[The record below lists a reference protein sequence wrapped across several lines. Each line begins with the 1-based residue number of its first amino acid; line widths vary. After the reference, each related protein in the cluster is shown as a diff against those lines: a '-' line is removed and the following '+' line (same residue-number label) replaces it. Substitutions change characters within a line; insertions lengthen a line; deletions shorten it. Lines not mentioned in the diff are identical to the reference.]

1 MVEWVKKVLR
11 DAARGN
17 QHSLTKCAR
26 VGAVEGWGLSVAR
39 RNPRPLETGVL
50 HLFQAKISVKT

>member
-1 MVEWVKKVLR
+1 MR